1 MLETISLLLISA
13 VVYDHLSLLY
23 LLNTAFFTSLPA
35 CLFTSVTFVDC
46 LNEQVTWL
54 FFSDFNSRFR
64 SSGYI

>member
-1 MLETISLLLISA
+1 MLGTISLLLISA

-23 LLNTAFFTSLPA
+23 LLLNTAFFASLPA

-54 FFSDFNSRFR
+54 FFR